1 MARAKGSVMKF
12 IGLFLLSWISLAD
25 ALIVE
30 VEGQAPITANIN
42 YARQQALEDAMRQAS
57 IRAEAH
63 VVSTQL
69 MSKGAMTKDEVSL
82 KSEGRVKDV
91 VVLWEEALDGIY
103 SVTIR
108 ADVKP
113 VQMCQNQGNSF
124 RKAVAV
130 TGFGLVSPKQTSLG
144 QLQNIEQDLAR
155 VFINTLNDSGQMHA
169 LDASHIGLYENPRNA
184 PSIQNQQRHLTT
196 SMTLAQNLGAQYIV
210 SGIVRG
216 LDTLSE
222 AADSIEK
229 EGSWLSLVGMGDTPA
244 ERQFA
249 IDIFVHD
256 GFSGALIFSNSYA
269 TQGEWNIDRM
279 ESVRFASPAF
289 WKSNYG
295 HSVKDLLSLAIDDV
309 SMSLRCQPFMAKII
323 KADGKRLHIEALAG
337 AGIRPG
343 DKFSIYRSGTFYNL
357 DLEPRIEL
365 TNTDLKATVKQ
376 VQPQFIVADLAMSAQ
391 QLSIQRDD
399 IVIAW

>member
-1 MARAKGSVMKF
+1 MKILF
-12 IGLFLLSWISLAD
+12 ILLVSWISVAD
-25 ALIVE
+25 AFVVE
-30 VEGQAPITANIN
+30 VQGQAPIVGSVN

-57 IRAEAH
+57 LRAEAH

-69 MSKGAMTKDEVSL
+69 MTKGVMQQDDIKL
-82 KSEGRVKDV
+82 KSQANVKNV
-91 VVLWEEALDGIY
+91 EVLWEGAEQGIY

-108 ADVKP
+108 ADVKAM
-113 VQMCQNQGNSF
+113 QMCQKGNSL

-169 LDASHIGLYENPRNA
+169 LDASHIGLYENPAFA
-184 PSIQNQQRHLTT
+184 PSVQNQQRHLTT

-216 LDTLSE
+216 LDTLSTVANNVE
-222 AADSIEK
+222 PE
-229 EGSWLSLVGMGDTPA
+229 ESWLSLVGLTDEPTD
-244 ERQFA
+244 RQFA
-249 IDIFVHD
+249 VDVFVHD

-269 TQGEWNIDRM
+269 TQGKWNLDRM
-279 ESVRFASPAF
+279 ANVRFASPAF

-295 HSVKDLLSLAIDDV
+295 HAVKDLLAGAIDDV

-323 KADGKRLHIEALAG
+323 KTEGKRLHIEALAG

-365 TNTDLKATVKQ
+365 TNTDMKATVKQ
-376 VQPQFIVADLAMSAQ
+376 VQPQFIVAELAMSAQ

>member
-1 MARAKGSVMKF
+1 MKLAF
-12 IGLFLLSWISLAD
+12 ILLISWVSFAHSFV
-25 ALIVE
+25 VE
-30 VEGQAPITANIN
+30 VEGQAPITGAVNH
-42 YARQQALEDAMRQAS
+42 ARQQALEDAMRQAS
-57 IRAEAH
+57 LRAEAH

-69 MSKGAMTKDEVSL
+69 MNKGAMQQDQVSL
-82 KSEGRVKDV
+82 KSQAKVKDV
-91 VVLWEEALDGIY
+91 EVLWEDAKAGIY
-103 SVTIR
+103 SVAIR

-113 VQMCQNQGNSF
+113 VQMCQSQGNNL

-130 TGFGLVSPKQTSLG
+130 TGFGLVSPNQTSLG
-144 QLQNIEQDLAR
+144 QLHNIEQDLAR
-155 VFINTLNDSGQMHA
+155 VFINSLNNSGQMHA
-169 LDASHIGLYENPRNA
+169 LDASHIGLYAEPAYA
-184 PSIQNQQRHLTT
+184 PSSQNQQRHLTT

-216 LDTLSE
+216 LDTLSSV
-222 AADSIEK
+222 ADK
-229 EGSWLSLVGMGDTPA
+229 AVADDSWLSLVGLADEPA
-244 ERQFA
+244 ERQFV
-249 IDIFVHD
+249 IDVFVHD

-269 TQGEWNIDRM
+269 TQGKWNLDRM
-279 ESVRFASPAF
+279 ANVRFASPAF
-289 WKSNYG
+289 WQSHYG
-295 HSVKDLLSLAIDDV
+295 GEVKNLLAGAIDDV

-323 KADGKRLHIEALAG
+323 KTEGKRLHIEALAG

-365 TNTDLKATVKQ
+365 TNTDMKATVKQ
-376 VQPQFIVADLAMSAQ
+376 VQPQFIVADLKMSAQ

>member
-1 MARAKGSVMKF
+1 MKF
-12 IGLFLLSWISLAD
+12 IVLLFVIWVSFASAYVS
-25 ALIVE
+25 AYVVE
-30 VEGQAPITANIN
+30 VEGQAPITGNVSH
-42 YARQQALEDAMRQAS
+42 ARQQALEDAMRQAS
-57 IRAEAH
+57 LRAEAH

-69 MSKGAMTKDEVSL
+69 MSKGVMQQDDIKL
-82 KSEGRVKDV
+82 KSQGKVKDV
-91 VVLWEEALDGIY
+91 EVLWEDAQNGIY
-103 SVTIR
+103 SVAIR

-113 VQMCQNQGNSF
+113 VQMCQSQGNNL

-130 TGFGLVSPKQTSLG
+130 TGFGLVSAKQTSLG

-155 VFINTLNDSGQMHA
+155 VFINTLNDRGQMHA
-169 LDASHIGLYENPRNA
+169 LDASHIGLYENPAHA
-184 PSIQNQQRHLTT
+184 PSSQNQQRHLTT

-216 LDTLSE
+216 LDTLSTV
-222 AADSIEK
+222 ADKAQS
-229 EGSWLSLVGMGDTPA
+229 SDTWLSLVGLTDEPA
-244 ERQFA
+244 ERQFV
-249 IDIFVHD
+249 IDVFVHD

-269 TQGEWNIDRM
+269 TQGKWDLDRM
-279 ESVRFASPAF
+279 ANVRFASPAF
-289 WKSNYG
+289 WQSKYG
-295 HSVKDLLSLAIDDV
+295 HAVKDLLAGAIDDV

-323 KADGKRLHIEALAG
+323 KTEGNRLHIEALAG

-365 TNTDLKATVKQ
+365 TNTDMKATVKQ
-376 VQPQFIVADLAMSAQ
+376 VQPQFIVADLTMSAQ

>member
-1 MARAKGSVMKF
+1 MKILF
-12 IGLFLLSWISLAD
+12 ILLVSWISVAD
-25 ALIVE
+25 AFVVE
-30 VEGQAPITANIN
+30 VQGQAPIVGSVN

-57 IRAEAH
+57 LRAEAH

-69 MSKGAMTKDEVSL
+69 MTKGVMQQDEIKL
-82 KSEGRVKDV
+82 KSQANVKNV
-91 VVLWEEALDGIY
+91 EVLWEGAEQGIY

-108 ADVKP
+108 ADVKS
-113 VQMCQNQGNSF
+113 VEMCQQGNNL

-169 LDASHIGLYENPRNA
+169 LDASHIGLYENPTFA
-184 PSIQNQQRHLTT
+184 PSVQNQQRHLTT
-196 SMTLAQNLGAQYIV
+196 SMVLAQNLGAQYIV

-216 LDTLSE
+216 LDTLSTVANNVE
-222 AADSIEK
+222 PE
-229 EGSWLSLVGMGDTPA
+229 ESWLSLVGLTDEPTD
-244 ERQFA
+244 RQFA
-249 IDIFVHD
+249 VDVFVHD

-269 TQGEWNIDRM
+269 TQGKWNLDRM
-279 ESVRFASPAF
+279 ANVRFASPAF

-295 HSVKDLLSLAIDDV
+295 HAVKDLLTGAIDDV

-323 KADGKRLHIEALAG
+323 KTEGKRLHIEALAG

-365 TNTDLKATVKQ
+365 TNTDMKATVKQ
-376 VQPQFIVADLAMSAQ
+376 VQPQFIVAELAMSAQ

>member
-1 MARAKGSVMKF
+1 MKF
-12 IGLFLLSWISLAD
+12 LLILLVSWLSLASTYVY
-25 ALIVE
+25 AYVVE
-30 VEGQAPITANIN
+30 VEGQAPITSNVAH
-42 YARQQALEDAMRQAS
+42 ARQQALEDAMRQAS
-57 IRAEAH
+57 LRAEAH

-69 MSKGAMTKDEVSL
+69 MSKGAIQKDEIKL
-82 KSEGRVKDV
+82 KSQGQVKDV
-91 VVLWEEALDGIY
+91 EILWEDAADGIY
-103 SVTIR
+103 SVAIR

-113 VQMCQNQGNSF
+113 IQMCQSKGNNL
-124 RKAVAV
+124 RKAVAI

-144 QLQNIEQDLAR
+144 QLHNIEQDLAR

-169 LDASHIGLYENPRNA
+169 LDASHIGLYDNPAYA
-184 PSIQNQQRHLTT
+184 PSSQNQQRHLTT

-216 LDTLSE
+216 LDTISTV
-222 AADSIEK
+222 ADKVQNDET
-229 EGSWLSLVGMGDTPA
+229 WLSLVGLTDEPA
-244 ERQFA
+244 ERQFV
-249 IDIFVHD
+249 IDVFVHD

-269 TQGEWNIDRM
+269 TQGRWNLDRM
-279 ESVRFASPAF
+279 ANVRFASPAF

-295 HSVKDLLSLAIDDV
+295 HAVKDLLAGAIDDV

-323 KADGKRLHIEALAG
+323 KTEGKRLHIEALAG

-357 DLEPRIEL
+357 DLEQRIEL
-365 TNTDLKATVKQ
+365 TNTDMKATVKQ
-376 VQPQFIVADLAMSAQ
+376 VQPQFIVADLKMSAQ

>member
-1 MARAKGSVMKF
+1 MKILF
-12 IGLFLLSWISLAD
+12 VLLIGWASLAE
-25 ALIVE
+25 AFVVE
-30 VEGQAPITANIN
+30 VQGQAPIAGSIN
-42 YARQQALEDAMRQAS
+42 HARQQALEDAMRQAS
-57 IRAEAH
+57 LRAEAH

-69 MSKGAMTKDEVSL
+69 MSKGLITQDDIEL
-82 KSEGRVKDV
+82 KSQANIKDV
-91 VVLWEEALDGIY
+91 EVLWEGAEQGIY

-113 VQMCQNQGNSF
+113 MQMCQQGNSL

-130 TGFGLVSPKQTSLG
+130 TGFGLVSAKQTSLG

-155 VFINTLNDSGQMHA
+155 VFINTFNDSGQMHA
-169 LDASHIGLYENPRNA
+169 LDASHIGLYSSPKFA
-184 PSIQNQQRHLTT
+184 PSVQNQQRHLTT
-196 SMTLAQNLGAQYIV
+196 SMALAQNLGAQYIV

-216 LDTLSE
+216 LDTLST
-222 AADSIEK
+222 AADRVEQD
-229 EGSWLSLVGMGDTPA
+229 ESWLSLVGLTDEPT
-244 ERQFA
+244 ERQFVV
-249 IDIFVHD
+249 DVFVHD
-256 GFSGALIFSNSYA
+256 GFSGALIFSNTYA
-269 TQGEWNIDRM
+269 TQGKWNLDRM
-279 ESVRFASPAF
+279 ANVRFASPAF
-289 WKSNYG
+289 WRSNYG
-295 HSVKDLLSLAIDDV
+295 HAVKDLLAGAIDDV

-323 KADGKRLHIEALAG
+323 RTEGKRLHIEALAG

-365 TNTDLKATVKQ
+365 TNTDMKATVSQ
-376 VQPQFIVADLAMSAQ
+376 VQPQFIVAELSMSAQ

>member
-1 MARAKGSVMKF
+1 MKILF
-12 IGLFLLSWISLAD
+12 ILLVSWISVAD
-25 ALIVE
+25 AFVVE
-30 VEGQAPITANIN
+30 VQGQAPILGSVN

-57 IRAEAH
+57 LRAEAH

-69 MSKGAMTKDEVSL
+69 MTKGVMQQDEIKL
-82 KSEGRVKDV
+82 KSQARVKDV
-91 VVLWEEALDGIY
+91 EVLWEGTEEGIY

-113 VQMCQNQGNSF
+113 MQMCQQGNNL

-130 TGFGLVSPKQTSLG
+130 TGFSLVSPKQTSLG

-169 LDASHIGLYENPRNA
+169 LDASHIGLYESPEFA
-184 PSIQNQQRHLTT
+184 PAVQNQQRHLTT
-196 SMTLAQNLGAQYIV
+196 SVTLAQNLGAQYIV

-216 LDTLSE
+216 LDTLSTV
-222 AADSIEK
+222 AEK
-229 EGSWLSLVGMGDTPA
+229 VEQDESWLSLVGLTDEPTD
-244 ERQFA
+244 RQFA
-249 IDIFVHD
+249 VDVFVHD

-269 TQGEWNIDRM
+269 TQGKWNLDRR
-279 ESVRFASPAF
+279 ENVRFASPAF

-295 HSVKDLLSLAIDDV
+295 HAVKDLLAGAIDDV

-323 KADGKRLHIEALAG
+323 KTEGKRLHIEALAG

-365 TNTDLKATVKQ
+365 TNTDMKATVQQ
-376 VQPQFIVADLAMSAQ
+376 VQPQFIVADLTMSAQ

>member
-1 MARAKGSVMKF
+1 MKILF
-12 IGLFLLSWISLAD
+12 VLLIGWASLAE
-25 ALIVE
+25 AFVVE
-30 VEGQAPITANIN
+30 VQGQAPIAGSIN
-42 YARQQALEDAMRQAS
+42 HARQQALEDAMRQAS
-57 IRAEAH
+57 LRAEAH

-69 MSKGAMTKDEVSL
+69 MSKGLITQDDIEL
-82 KSEGRVKDV
+82 KSQANIKDV
-91 VVLWEEALDGIY
+91 EVLWEGAEQGIY

-113 VQMCQNQGNSF
+113 MQMCQQGNSL

-130 TGFGLVSPKQTSLG
+130 TGFGLVSAKQTSLG

-155 VFINTLNDSGQMHA
+155 VFINTFNDSGQMHA
-169 LDASHIGLYENPRNA
+169 LDASHIGLYSNPKFA
-184 PSIQNQQRHLTT
+184 PSVQNQQRHLTT
-196 SMTLAQNLGAQYIV
+196 SMALAQNLGAQYIV

-216 LDTLSE
+216 LDTLST
-222 AADSIEK
+222 AADRVEQN
-229 EGSWLSLVGMGDTPA
+229 ESWLSLVGLTDEPT
-244 ERQFA
+244 ERQFVV
-249 IDIFVHD
+249 DVFVHD
-256 GFSGALIFSNSYA
+256 GFSGALIFSNTYA
-269 TQGEWNIDRM
+269 TQGKWNLDRM
-279 ESVRFASPAF
+279 ANVRFASPAF
-289 WKSNYG
+289 WRSNYG
-295 HSVKDLLSLAIDDV
+295 HAVKDLLAGAIDDV

-323 KADGKRLHIEALAG
+323 RTEGKRLHIEALAG

-365 TNTDLKATVKQ
+365 TNTDMKATVSQ
-376 VQPQFIVADLAMSAQ
+376 VQPQFIVAELSMSAQ

>member
-1 MARAKGSVMKF
+1 MNVLLMLF
-12 IGLFLLSWISLAD
+12 ISWVSLASFSVY
-25 ALIVE
+25 AYVVE
-30 VEGQAPITANIN
+30 VEGQAPILGNVSH
-42 YARQQALEDAMRQAS
+42 ARQQALEDAMRQAS
-57 IRAEAH
+57 LRAEAH

-69 MSKGAMTKDEVSL
+69 MSKGVMQQDDIKL
-82 KSEGRVKDV
+82 KSQGKVKDV
-91 VVLWEEALDGIY
+91 EVLWEDAQNGIY
-103 SVTIR
+103 SVAIR

-113 VQMCQNQGNSF
+113 VQMCQSQGNNL
-124 RKAVAV
+124 RKAVAI
-130 TGFGLVSPKQTSLG
+130 TGFGLVSAKQTSLG

-169 LDASHIGLYENPRNA
+169 LDASHIGLYEKPAYA
-184 PSIQNQQRHLTT
+184 PSLQNQQRHLTT

-216 LDTLSE
+216 LDTLSTV
-222 AADSIEK
+222 ADKAQNNET
-229 EGSWLSLVGMGDTPA
+229 WLSLVGLTDEPA

-249 IDIFVHD
+249 IDVFVHD

-269 TQGEWNIDRM
+269 TQGKWDLDRM
-279 ESVRFASPAF
+279 ANVRFASPAF
-289 WKSNYG
+289 WQSQYG
-295 HSVKDLLSLAIDDV
+295 HAVKDLLAGAIDDV

-323 KADGKRLHIEALAG
+323 KTEGNRLHIEALAG

-365 TNTDLKATVKQ
+365 TNTDMQATVKQ

>member
-1 MARAKGSVMKF
+1 MKILF
-12 IGLFLLSWISLAD
+12 VLLIGWASLAE
-25 ALIVE
+25 AFVVE
-30 VEGQAPITANIN
+30 VQGQAPIAGSIN
-42 YARQQALEDAMRQAS
+42 HARQQALEDAMRQAS
-57 IRAEAH
+57 LRAEAH

-69 MSKGAMTKDEVSL
+69 MSKGLITQDDIEL
-82 KSEGRVKDV
+82 KSQANIKDV
-91 VVLWEEALDGIY
+91 EVLWEGAEQGIY

-113 VQMCQNQGNSF
+113 MEMCQQGNSL

-130 TGFGLVSPKQTSLG
+130 TGFGLVSAKQTSLG

-155 VFINTLNDSGQMHA
+155 VFINTFNDSGQMHA
-169 LDASHIGLYENPRNA
+169 LDASHIGLYSNPKFA
-184 PSIQNQQRHLTT
+184 PSVQNQQRHLTT
-196 SMTLAQNLGAQYIV
+196 SMALAQNLGAQYIV

-216 LDTLSE
+216 LDTLST
-222 AADSIEK
+222 AADRVEQD
-229 EGSWLSLVGMGDTPA
+229 ESWLSLVGLTDEPT
-244 ERQFA
+244 ERQFVV
-249 IDIFVHD
+249 DVFVHD
-256 GFSGALIFSNSYA
+256 GFSGALIFSNTYA
-269 TQGEWNIDRM
+269 TQGKWNLDRM
-279 ESVRFASPAF
+279 ANVRFASPAF
-289 WKSNYG
+289 WRSNYG
-295 HSVKDLLSLAIDDV
+295 HAVKDLLAGAIDDV

-323 KADGKRLHIEALAG
+323 RTEGKRLHIEALAG

-365 TNTDLKATVKQ
+365 TNTDMKATVSQ
-376 VQPQFIVADLAMSAQ
+376 VQPQFIVAELSMSAQ

>member
-1 MARAKGSVMKF
+1 MKF
-12 IGLFLLSWISLAD
+12 IVLLFVSWVSFAS
-25 ALIVE
+25 AYVSAYVVE
-30 VEGQAPITANIN
+30 VEGQAPITGNVSH
-42 YARQQALEDAMRQAS
+42 ARQQALEDAMRQAS
-57 IRAEAH
+57 LRAEAH

-69 MSKGAMTKDEVSL
+69 MSKGVMQQDDIKL
-82 KSEGRVKDV
+82 KSQGKVKDV
-91 VVLWEEALDGIY
+91 EVLWEDAQNGIY
-103 SVTIR
+103 SVAIR

-113 VQMCQNQGNSF
+113 VQMCQSQGNNL

-130 TGFGLVSPKQTSLG
+130 TGFGLVSAKQTSLG

-155 VFINTLNDSGQMHA
+155 VFINTLNDRGQMHA
-169 LDASHIGLYENPRNA
+169 LDASHIGLYENPAHA
-184 PSIQNQQRHLTT
+184 PSSQNQQRHLTT

-216 LDTLSE
+216 LDTLSTV
-222 AADSIEK
+222 ADKAQS
-229 EGSWLSLVGMGDTPA
+229 SDTWLSLVGLTDEPA
-244 ERQFA
+244 ERQFV
-249 IDIFVHD
+249 IDVFVHD

-269 TQGEWNIDRM
+269 TQGKWDLDRM
-279 ESVRFASPAF
+279 ENVRFASPAF
-289 WKSNYG
+289 WQSQYG
-295 HSVKDLLSLAIDDV
+295 HAVKDLLAGAIDDV

-323 KADGKRLHIEALAG
+323 KTEGNRLHIEALAG

-365 TNTDLKATVKQ
+365 TNTDMKATVKQ
-376 VQPQFIVADLAMSAQ
+376 VQPQFIVADLTMSAQ

>member
-1 MARAKGSVMKF
+1 MKILLMLF
-12 IGLFLLSWISLAD
+12 ISWISFSSSYVCAYV
-25 ALIVE
+25 VE
-30 VEGQAPITANIN
+30 VEGQAPIAGNVS

-57 IRAEAH
+57 LRAEAH

-69 MSKGAMTKDEVSL
+69 MSKGVIQQDDIKL
-82 KSEGRVKDV
+82 KSQGKVKDV
-91 VVLWEEALDGIY
+91 EVLWEDARDGIY
-103 SVTIR
+103 SVAIR

-113 VQMCQNQGNSF
+113 VQMCQSQGNSL
-124 RKAVAV
+124 RKAVAI
-130 TGFGLVSPKQTSLG
+130 TGFGLVSAKQTSLG

-169 LDASHIGLYENPRNA
+169 LDASHIGLYEKPAYA
-184 PSIQNQQRHLTT
+184 PASQNQQRHLTT

-216 LDTLSE
+216 LDTLSTV
-222 AADSIEK
+222 ADKAQDNET
-229 EGSWLSLVGMGDTPA
+229 WLSLVGLTDEPA

-249 IDIFVHD
+249 IDVFVHD

-269 TQGEWNIDRM
+269 TQGRWNLDRM
-279 ESVRFASPAF
+279 ANVRFASPAF
-289 WKSNYG
+289 WKSHYG
-295 HSVKDLLSLAIDDV
+295 HAVKDLLAGAIDDV

-323 KADGKRLHIEALAG
+323 KTEGKRLHIEALAG

-365 TNTDLKATVKQ
+365 TNTDMQATVKQ
-376 VQPQFIVADLAMSAQ
+376 VQPQFIVADLNMSAQ